1 MHVQNRSENCSF
13 LYFNISLLQNG
24 NFNSYKII
32 VFDFQSILCSKDAM
46 QLKNYK
52 RRKKMHSVQCGKP
65 FFSNTRQNGEWTE
78 TSTRQ
83 NEIELAMF
91 GE

>member
-1 MHVQNRSENCSF
+1 M
-13 LYFNISLLQNG
+13 
-24 NFNSYKII
+24 
-32 VFDFQSILCSKDAM
+32 
-46 QLKNYK
+46 
-52 RRKKMHSVQCGKP
+52 QCGKP
-65 FFSNTRQNGEWTE
+65 FFSNTSPNTRQNGEWTE

>member
-1 MHVQNRSENCSF
+1 M
-13 LYFNISLLQNG
+13 LLQ
-24 NFNSYKII
+24 
-32 VFDFQSILCSKDAM
+32 CE
-46 QLKNYK
+46 
-52 RRKKMHSVQCGKP
+52 KP

-78 TSTRQ
+78 TKTRQ

>member
-1 MHVQNRSENCSF
+1 VINAA
-13 LYFNISLLQNG
+13 LKKVLILLDQV
-24 NFNSYKII
+24 I
-32 VFDFQSILCSKDAM
+32 D
-46 QLKNYK
+46 
-52 RRKKMHSVQCGKP
+52 
-65 FFSNTRQNGEWTE
+65 GEWTE

>member
-1 MHVQNRSENCSF
+1 MNSPWKF
-13 LYFNISLLQNG
+13 LRKYLKFIFLELL
-24 NFNSYKII
+24 IM
-32 VFDFQSILCSKDAM
+32 ILCK
-46 QLKNYK
+46 LL
-52 RRKKMHSVQCGKP
+52 QCGKP
-65 FFSNTRQNGEWTE
+65 FFSNTRQNGKWTE